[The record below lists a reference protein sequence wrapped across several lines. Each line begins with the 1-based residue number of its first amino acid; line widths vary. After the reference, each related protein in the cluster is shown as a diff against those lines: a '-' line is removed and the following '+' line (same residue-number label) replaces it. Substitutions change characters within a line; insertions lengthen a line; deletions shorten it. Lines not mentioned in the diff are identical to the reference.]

1 MLDLQFIKN
10 ALGLQEKD
18 HIVSEENGKIL
29 KFVVFSDVTEQICP
43 ECGLKT
49 TRIHDYRTQNVKT
62 VNIVNKQTI
71 LVLKKRRYVCPHCG
85 KRFYEHYNFIAK
97 HHHIAK
103 NVFTR
108 IIDDLK
114 ELRSMKSIAK
124 ANNVSA
130 TTVQR
135 ALNLAGYTSDFRL
148 PEVLSI
154 DEFKGNA
161 GGEKYLLQVSDAKN
175 KKLLNI
181 LPCRKKL
188 YISQYFAAF
197 SLEERKKV
205 KYLVIDMWRDYADIK
220 IYFPNAKLVID
231 KYHYKRQIHWAI
243 DRIRKRIQKTFSKDC
258 RLRFKRLR
266 FLLHKKYEEL
276 KTEDRIA
283 LRTILEQSE
292 ELYTAWHLKETFN
305 EIMKISDYDEGV
317 RCFKQWIELVESMK
331 IPEFNDCTK
340 AFRRWFW
347 GITESFRVPY
357 SNGFTEGKNNK
368 IKVLKRNAFGFRN
381 FDNYR
386 KRILLAA

>member
-1 MLDLQFIKN
+1 MLDSQFIKN

-18 HIVSEENGKIL
+18 HIVSEENGKTL
-29 KFVVFSDVTEQICP
+29 KLVVSSDTTEQTCP

-49 TRIHDYRTQNVKT
+49 TRIHDYRWQNIKT

-85 KRFYEHYNFIAK
+85 KRFYECYDFIAK

-161 GGEKYLLQVSDAKN
+161 GGEKYLLQISDAKN

-188 YISQYFAAF
+188 YISQYFATF

-243 DRIRKRIQKTFSKDC
+243 DRIRKRIQKTFSKNR

-292 ELYTAWHLKETFN
+292 ELYTAWHLKEMFN
-305 EIMKISDYDEGV
+305 EIMKITDYDEGV
-317 RCFKQWIELVESMK
+317 RRFKQWIELVESLK

-340 AFRRWFW
+340 AYRRWFW
-347 GITESFRVPY
+347 GITESFKVPY

-386 KRILLAA
+386 KRILLAV

>member
-1 MLDLQFIKN
+1 MLDLHFIKN

-29 KFVVFSDVTEQICP
+29 KLVVFSDVTEQICP

-49 TRIHDYRTQNVKT
+49 TRIHDYRTQNIKT
-62 VNIVNKQTI
+62 VNVVNKQTI

-85 KRFYEHYNFIAK
+85 KRFYEHYDFVAK

-124 ANNVSA
+124 ANSVSA

-135 ALNLAGYTSDFRL
+135 ALNLAGCASDFRL

-175 KKLLNI
+175 KILLNI

-220 IYFPNAKLVID
+220 IYFPNAKLVVD

-243 DRIRKRIQKTFSKDC
+243 DRIRKRIQKTFSKNR

-292 ELYTAWHLKETFN
+292 ELYTAWHLKEMFN

-317 RCFKQWIELVESMK
+317 RRFKQWIELVESLE
-331 IPEFNDCTK
+331 IPEFKDCTK
-340 AFRRWFW
+340 TYRRWFW

-381 FDNYR
+381 FDNYK
-386 KRILLAA
+386 KRILLAV

>member
-18 HIVSEENGKIL
+18 HIVSEVDGKIL
-29 KFVVFSDVTEQICP
+29 KLVVFSDVTEQICP
-43 ECGLKT
+43 KCGAKT
-49 TRIHDYRTQNVKT
+49 TRIHDYCTQNIKT
-62 VNIVNKQTI
+62 VNLVNKQTI
-71 LVLKKRRYVCPHCG
+71 LVLKKRRYVCPNCG
-85 KRFYEHYNFIAK
+85 KRFYEHYDFIAK

-103 NVFTR
+103 NVFTK

-114 ELRSMKSIAK
+114 ELRTMKSIAK

-130 TTVQR
+130 NTVQR
-135 ALNLAGYTSDFRL
+135 ALKFAGCIDYSEL

-161 GGEKYLLQVSDAKN
+161 GGEKYLLQISDAKN

-197 SLEERKKV
+197 SLDERKKV

-243 DRIRKRIQKTFSKDC
+243 DRIRKRIQKIFSKNG

-266 FLLHKKYEEL
+266 FLLHKNYENL
-276 KTEDRIA
+276 NLEDRIA
-283 LRTILEQSE
+283 LTTILEQSE
-292 ELYTAWHLKETFN
+292 ELYTAWQIKEMFN
-305 EIMKISDYDEGV
+305 EIMSITDYEEIV
-317 RCFKQWIELVESMK
+317 RRFKEWIELVESLK
-331 IPEFNDCTK
+331 ISEFNDCTK
-340 AFRRWFW
+340 AYRRWFW
-347 GITESFRVPY
+347 GIVESFRVPY

-381 FDNYR
+381 FNNYR
-386 KRILLAA
+386 KRILLTA

>member
-29 KFVVFSDVTEQICP
+29 KLVVSSDVTEQICP

-49 TRIHDYRTQNVKT
+49 TRIHDYRLQNIKT

-71 LVLKKRRYVCPHCG
+71 LTLKKRRYVCTHCG
-85 KRFYEHYNFIAK
+85 KRFFEHYDFVVK

-103 NVFTR
+103 NVFAK

-135 ALNLAGYTSDFRL
+135 ALNIAGYASDFSL

-161 GGEKYLLQVSDAKN
+161 GGEKYLLRVSDAKN
-175 KKLLNI
+175 KTLLNI
-181 LPCRKKL
+181 LPCRKKV
-188 YISQYFAAF
+188 YISQYFATF
-197 SLEERKKV
+197 SLEEHKKV

-220 IYFPNAKLVID
+220 IYFPDAKLV
-231 KYHYKRQIHWAI
+231 
-243 DRIRKRIQKTFSKDC
+243 
-258 RLRFKRLR
+258 RL
-266 FLLHKKYEEL
+266 
-276 KTEDRIA
+276 
-283 LRTILEQSE
+283 
-292 ELYTAWHLKETFN
+292 
-305 EIMKISDYDEGV
+305 
-317 RCFKQWIELVESMK
+317 
-331 IPEFNDCTK
+331 
-340 AFRRWFW
+340 
-347 GITESFRVPY
+347 
-357 SNGFTEGKNNK
+357 FT
-368 IKVLKRNAFGFRN
+368 L
-381 FDNYR
+381 
-386 KRILLAA
+386 

>member
-29 KFVVFSDVTEQICP
+29 KLVVFSDVTEQICP

-49 TRIHDYRTQNVKT
+49 THIHDYRTQHVKT

-85 KRFYEHYNFIAK
+85 KRFYEHYDFVAK

-103 NVFTR
+103 NVFTK
-108 IIDDLK
+108 IIDELK

-135 ALNLAGYTSDFRL
+135 ALNLAGYASDFRL

-161 GGEKYLLQVSDAKN
+161 GGEKYLLQISDAKN

-243 DRIRKRIQKTFSKDC
+243 DRIRKRIQKTFSKNR

-283 LRTILEQSE
+283 LGTILEQSE
-292 ELYTAWHLKETFN
+292 ELYAAWQVKEMFN
-305 EIMKISDYDEGV
+305 EIMKITDYDEGV
-317 RCFKQWIELVESMK
+317 RRFKQWIELVESMK

-340 AFRRWFW
+340 AYRRWFW
-347 GITESFRVPY
+347 GIAESFRVPY

-381 FDNYR
+381 FDNYK